1 MLAEGLAEGVAADVR
16 LGLVSATA
24 AREVGRLPRGNQEQV
39 AQVIARRGMTT
50 RQTTQLVDQLL
61 AAGDERARATILAE
75 AERTNAPSAPRPVRA
90 PVTPG
95 EAMIADAAALATHA
109 TRLHARLLERPVTSL
124 GAEVERV
131 VVGRL
136 GELQGVLGA
145 LCQTLAQVSST
156 SETRTSHG
164 A

>member
-1 MLAEGLAEGVAADVR
+1 
-16 LGLVSATA
+16 
-24 AREVGRLPRGNQEQV
+24 
-39 AQVIARRGMTT
+39 
-50 RQTTQLVDQLL
+50 
-61 AAGDERARATILAE
+61 
-75 AERTNAPSAPRPVRA
+75 VRA

-95 EAMIADAAALATHA
+95 EAMIADAAVLATRA

-136 GELQGVLGA
+136 GELQAVLAA
-145 LCQTLAQVSST
+145 LCQTLGQRTST
-156 SETRTSHG
+156 SAAGVSHG